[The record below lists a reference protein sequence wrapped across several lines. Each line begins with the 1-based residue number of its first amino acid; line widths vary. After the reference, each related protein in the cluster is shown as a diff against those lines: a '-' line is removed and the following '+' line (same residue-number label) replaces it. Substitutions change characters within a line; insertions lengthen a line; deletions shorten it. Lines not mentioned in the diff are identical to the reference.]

1 MVAVVG
7 SREYPSLGLVRE
19 FVRRLAARDPSAVVV
34 SGNARGVDRAAEE
47 EARAA
52 GLEVVSLPAD
62 WGAHGKAAGFVRNGQ
77 IVERCDA
84 VAAFWDGR
92 SNGTADTVRKAEAA
106 GKKVSVWG
114 PDGAPIRGGAE
125 GMRLYAAGLA
135 ARRLDL

>member
-1 MVAVVG
+1 MGKRVAVVG

-19 FVRRLAARDPSAVVV
+19 FVRRLAARDPGATVV

-52 GLEVVSLPAD
+52 GLEVVSLRAD
-62 WGAHGKAAGFVRNGQ
+62 WDAHGKAAGFIRNGQ

-92 SNGTADTVRKAEAA
+92 SSGTADTVRRAEAA
-106 GKKVSVWG
+106 GKRVSVWG
-114 PDGAPIRGGAE
+114 PDGRLIRGGTN
-125 GMRLYAAGLA
+125 GMRLY
-135 ARRLDL
+135 RSQLDK

>member
-1 MVAVVG
+1 VGKRVAVVG
-7 SREYPSLGLVRE
+7 SREYPLLKLVRE
-19 FVRRLAARDPSAVVV
+19 FVRRLAARDPGAVVV

-84 VAAFWDGR
+84 VAAFWDGQ
-92 SNGTADTVRKAEAA
+92 SSGTVDTVRRAEAA

-114 PDGAPIRGGAE
+114 PDGGAIRGGAE
-125 GMRLYAAGLA
+125 GMRLYALGL
-135 ARRLDL
+135 

>member
-1 MVAVVG
+1 MGKRVAIVG
-7 SREYPSLGLVRE
+7 SREYPSLELVRS

-62 WGAHGKAAGFVRNGQ
+62 WGAHGKAAGFIRNGQ

-114 PDGAPIRGGAE
+114 PDGRLIRGGTK
-125 GMRLYAAGLA
+125 GMRLY
-135 ARRLDL
+135 RSQLDK